1 MSAKFVIFFLPIHLG
16 GKAGRIFVKILSY
29 RRVIAILSLSLS
41 LSPITNYFPRCWEK
55 EREREEKKKYRWHF
69 ACEISFVVDKI
80 GGREKKE
87 IGRWHN
93 RCMET
98 DWKREQKRELDGP
111 TPQLSPPPP
120 RSALVFEKRRS
131 VKASSW
137 NARTW
142 NDSWILRSRT
152 KSSENVV
159 DRCWSERACKWNGRR
174 FEPPSPLSG

>member
-41 LSPITNYFPRCWEK
+41 FPYYELFSKVLR
-55 EREREEKKKYRWHF
+55 EREREGRKKEIPLTLRL
-69 ACEISFVVDKI
+69 CEISFVVDKI

-111 TPQLSPPPP
+111 TPQLSLPPP

-131 VKASSW
+131 VKASS
-137 NARTW
+137 
-142 NDSWILRSRT
+142 
-152 KSSENVV
+152 
-159 DRCWSERACKWNGRR
+159 
-174 FEPPSPLSG
+174 